1 LTSSRVLVINVRAEE
16 KLEEQSQLLK
26 PMLMKKLMKKNYLL
40 TGIIASAVVL
50 FASNALASTAAQI
63 FTDPIYTF
71 ATYDNASGNYPVV
84 TAILSRQGAVSGA
97 HTFTT
102 TSFLAQDSTGSLDIF
117 SLNEVTFGYSPM
129 VGDGLSVQGTNS
141 PFHQIP
147 EVGSIQNIFQT
158 SAGNSVPATLVATI
172 PQLNVA
178 TLPQGIAGHLIEL
191 DNVTISGG
199 GLFSSIFP
207 TYAGGNVSYTVTDGS
222 ANSMVLYDWVTSYST
237 AAAMG
242 GNTVPTGLVD
252 IIGFDS
258 VFTSGTTSTAE
269 FTPIEIIPV
278 PEPSILAFSA
288 LGGLALLLKFR
299 RQK

>member
-1 LTSSRVLVINVRAEE
+1 
-16 KLEEQSQLLK
+16 
-26 PMLMKKLMKKNYLL
+26 MKKNYLL

-50 FASNALASTAAQI
+50 FASNASASTAATI
-63 FTDPIYTF
+63 FGLPSGTGV
-71 ATYDNASGNYPVV
+71 TYDNASGAYPVV

-97 HTFTT
+97 HTYTT

-117 SLNEVTFGYSPM
+117 GLNESTWGYSPQ
-129 VGDGLSVQGTNS
+129 VGDAIFVQGTNS

-147 EVGSIQNIFQT
+147 EVGSIQNIYQT
-158 SAGNSVPATLVATI
+158 GVGTAPATLVATI

-178 TLPQGIAGHLIEL
+178 TLPQSIAGHLIEL

-199 GLFSSIFP
+199 GTFSTVFP
-207 TYAGGNVSYTVTDGS
+207 TFAGGNVSYTVTDGS
-222 ANSMVLYDWVTSYST
+222 ANNMVLYDWVTSYST
-237 AAAMG
+237 AAAFG
-242 GNTVPTGLVD
+242 GQAVPTGLVD

-258 VFTSGTTSTAE
+258 VFTSGSTSTAE
-269 FTPIEIIPV
+269 FTPIEIISV
-278 PEPSILAFSA
+278 PEPSILALSA

>member
-1 LTSSRVLVINVRAEE
+1 
-16 KLEEQSQLLK
+16 
-26 PMLMKKLMKKNYLL
+26 MKKNYLL
-40 TGIIASAVVL
+40 TGFIASAVVL

-71 ATYDNASGNYPVV
+71 ATYDNAPVV
-84 TAILSRQGAVSGA
+84 TAILSRQGAVSAG
-97 HTFTT
+97 HTY
-102 TSFLAQDSTGSLDIF
+102 TSTSLLAQDSTGSLDIF
-117 SLNEVTFGYSPM
+117 SINETLYGYSPQ
-129 VGDGLSVQGTNS
+129 VGDTIYAQGQFS

-147 EVGSIQNIFQT
+147 EMNMFQTSSNAALIFQT
-158 SAGNSVPATLVATI
+158 GFGTAPATLVATI

-199 GLFSSIFP
+199 GTFSSIFP

-222 ANSMVLYDWVTSYST
+222 ANSMVLYDWVTSYSS
-237 AAAMG
+237 AAALG
-242 GNTVPTGLVD
+242 GAAVPTGLVD

-258 VFTSGTTSTAE
+258 VFTSGSTSTAE
-269 FTPIEIIPV
+269 FTPISITSV
-278 PEPSILAFSA
+278 PEPSTLALSA